1 MKQLVTYF
9 PDADQLDIWW
19 TNGPAGGGGED
30 VAEGVTLF
38 YDEDDKI
45 VGLTISGA
53 SKRANV
59 QDLLDNPDFLGTAIE
74 PLSTIYSVTSLAE
87 EWKVQE
93 RTLRRT
99 IETMRAAGEEVGIQ
113 QAANHTIMLREAD
126 VEKIKAW
133 RVAHPRGRP
142 KAEERKGVPAS

>member
-1 MKQLVTYF
+1 M
-9 PDADQLDIWW
+9 
-19 TNGPAGGGGED
+19 
-30 VAEGVTLF
+30 TLF

-59 QDLLDNPDFLGTAIE
+59 QDLLDNPDLLGTAIE

-113 QAANHTIMLREAD
+113 QATNHTIILRKAD
-126 VEKIKAW
+126 VKKIKAW
-133 RVAHPRGRP
+133 REVHPRGRP
-142 KAEERKGVPAS
+142 KAEERERTS

>member
-1 MKQLVTYF
+1 MKQLVTYY
-9 PDADQLDIWW
+9 PDADQLDVWW

-30 VAEGVTLF
+30 VAEGVTFF

-53 SKRANV
+53 SQRANV
-59 QDLLDNPDFLGTAIE
+59 QDLLNSPDLLDTALE
-74 PLSTIYSVTSLAE
+74 PSSIYSVMSLAA
-87 EWKVQE
+87 EWGIQE

-99 IETMRAAGEEVGIQ
+99 IETMRAAGEEIGIQ
-113 QAANHTIMLREAD
+113 QAANHTIILREAD

-133 RVAHPRGRP
+133 RRAHPRGRP
-142 KAEERKGVPAS
+142 KAEEREGAALS